1 MDLSQWFSV
10 SAPTWV
16 QCSGVFHT
24 FLFPLHSFFRLS
36 CVHPRRATWD
46 NIEGDHDHVT
56 GIRAASGLFEE
67 FATRCAP
74 EWQRSDDLSPDLAAR
89 IRYAS
94 MRGRQNVMEGY
105 RSLPPSSE
113 TPHPS
118 PVKDSTS
125 STTIAHGLPTS
136 NEILHHVFSSAP
148 GVYTPLPSPSKRRRS
163 RVDLDD
169 ENMDASPVNGWS
181 EDRNETMEGVSDD
194 EEMDVERPVKPLR
207 RSGRSTK
214 IEVSPA
220 VPNPD
225 VTATQQCTV
234 PNGHGPD
241 VPPVVPNDGP
251 QPI

>member
-1 MDLSQWFSV
+1 MSSSV
-10 SAPTWV
+10 KRTLTEA
-16 QCSGVFHT
+16 
-24 FLFPLHSFFRLS
+24 
-36 CVHPRRATWD
+36 
-46 NIEGDHDHVT
+46 
-56 GIRAASGLFEE
+56 E

-74 EWQRSDDLSPDLAAR
+74 EWQRSDNLSSDLAAR

-94 MRGRQNVMEGY
+94 MRGRKNVTEGY

-113 TPHPS
+113 TPHSS

-125 STTIAHGLPTS
+125 STAIAHGLPTS
-136 NEILHHVFSSAP
+136 NEILYHVFSSAP
-148 GVYTPLPSPSKRRRS
+148 GVYTPLPSPGKRRHS

-169 ENMDASPVNGWS
+169 ENMDASPVNGWP

-194 EEMDVERPVKPLR
+194 EEMEVERPVKPLR

-220 VPNPD
+220 VLDPD
-225 VTATQQCTV
+225 ATATQQCTV
-234 PNGHGPD
+234 PNGH
-241 VPPVVPNDGP
+241 PVVPNDAP